1 MAYDAVDFKKGLE
14 QGLMLPEGLFEPI
27 DVHFARFMVQLA
39 GSKSAELALAAA
51 LVSRLSREGHTCLDL
66 NEINTGMIG
75 KEAGPAVLDLP
86 SPDAWISALRLC
98 PVVGGPGDYRPL
110 ILDGSGR
117 LYLHRSYENERRLA
131 DVLLR
136 LNARV
141 MPFDEALFTRGLAR
155 MFPPD
160 GTDGHDRHKAAAAAA
175 VSRGLCVITG
185 GPGTGK
191 TTLVCRIMALLLE
204 QEPHLKI
211 ALAAPTGKAARRIE
225 ESIQRSLELM
235 DCAPGIKAMIP
246 HEATTIHRLLGF
258 SPGSTLPRHCAAN
271 PLSADVIAIDE
282 ASMADLALMS
292 YLVQAL
298 KENARLILLGDKN
311 QLASVQAGYVLGD
324 ICDVGGSH
332 AYSADFAGL
341 VARTTG
347 CAVPAGDEGG
357 MQDSLVELTRTY
369 RFSKDSA
376 IFALGEAVN
385 SGDISRSLEIL
396 HSGHGKDLSR
406 QELPLP
412 GELKRSLREIVTKRY
427 GSFLVSDDIHECFQ
441 LFETLRILSP
451 VREGPYGVKAL
462 NRCVEEI
469 LQGAGLIEPGRL
481 HYHGRPVLVT
491 ENDYTLKLMNGDIG
505 LIVSDGD
512 DLRACFVA
520 RDGSVRKI
528 SPLRLPAH
536 ETAFAMTVHKSQGS
550 EFENVLLILPE
561 RDSPVLTRELVYT
574 GITRARGAI
583 EIWAAMEIFS
593 AAVSRR
599 THRVSGLNNMLWG
612 RGFKNIIT

>member
-1 MAYDAVDFKKGLE
+1 MAYDAVDFQKGLD

-27 DVHFARFMVQLA
+27 DMYFARFMEQLS
-39 GSKSAELALAAA
+39 GTNTPELVLAAA

-66 NEINTGMIG
+66 NEVMAGLKGG
-75 KEAGPAVLDLP
+75 KAEAYLLDLP
-86 SPDAWISALRLC
+86 SPDAWISALRSC
-98 PVVGGPGDYRPL
+98 PVVGRPGEYRPL
-110 ILDGSGR
+110 ILDEAGR

-131 DVLLR
+131 EVLLR
-136 LNARV
+136 LNARG
-141 MPFDEALFTRGLAR
+141 MPFDEDLFTKGLAR
-155 MFPPD
+155 IFPPD

-225 ESIQRSLELM
+225 ESVQRSLELI
-235 DCAPGIKAMIP
+235 DCAPEVKAMIP
-246 HEATTIHRLLGF
+246 GEATTIHRLLGF
-258 SPGSTLPRHCAAN
+258 SPGSSLPRHGAGN
-271 PLSADVIAIDE
+271 PLGADVVAIDE

-298 KENARLILLGDKN
+298 KESARLILLGDKN

-324 ICDVGGSH
+324 ICDVGGYH
-332 AYSADFAGL
+332 AYSPDFAGL
-341 VARTTG
+341 VKRTTG
-347 CAVPAGDEGG
+347 CAVPVGGGSG
-357 MQDSLVELTRTY
+357 MQDSLVELTRTF
-369 RFSKDSA
+369 RFSKDSS

-385 SGDISRSLEIL
+385 SGDIGRSLEIL
-396 HSGHGKDLSR
+396 HSGGKADLSW
-406 QELPLP
+406 QDLPLP
-412 GELKRSLREIVTKRY
+412 GGLNRALNEIVTKGY
-427 GSFLVSDDIHECFQ
+427 GGSLASDDIHERFR
-441 LFETLRILSP
+441 LFDAFRILSP
-451 VREGPYGVKAL
+451 VREGPYGVAAL
-462 NRCVEEI
+462 NRLVEEI
-469 LQGAGLIEPGRL
+469 LLGAGLIEPGRL

-491 ENDYTLKLMNGDIG
+491 ENDYTLRLMNGDIG

-512 DLRACFVA
+512 DLRACFMG

-550 EFENVLLILPE
+550 EFDRVLLILPQ

-574 GITRARGAI
+574 GITRARSAI
-583 EIWAAMEIFS
+583 EIWAAGEIFS
-593 AAVSRR
+593 AAVTRR
-599 THRVSGLNNMLWG
+599 TQRGSGLNSMLWG
-612 RGFKNIIT
+612 RGS

>member
-1 MAYDAVDFKKGLE
+1 MAYDAVDFRKGIE
-14 QGLMLPEGLFEPI
+14 QGLMVTEGLFEHI
-27 DVHFARFMVQLA
+27 DVHFARFMMQLSGTNA
-39 GSKSAELALAAA
+39 PELELAAA

-75 KEAGPAVLDLP
+75 KEAGAAVLDLP
-86 SPDAWISALRLC
+86 SPEAWISALRSC
-98 PVVGGPGDYRPL
+98 TVVGGPGDYRPL
-110 ILDGSGR
+110 ILDKAGR
-117 LYLHRSYENERRLA
+117 LYLHRSHENERRLA
-131 DVLLR
+131 HVLLS

-141 MPFDEALFTRGLAR
+141 MPFDEALFARGLAR

-160 GTDGHDRHKAAAAAA
+160 GTDGYDRRKTAAVAA
-175 VSRGLCVITG
+175 VSKGLCVITG

-225 ESIQRSLELM
+225 ESIQRSLELI
-235 DCAPGIKAMIP
+235 DCTPEVKAMIP
-246 HEATTIHRLLGF
+246 GEATTIHRLLGF
-258 SPGSTLPRHCAAN
+258 SPGSSLPRHGAAN

-332 AYSADFAGL
+332 AYSPDFAGL
-341 VARTTG
+341 VVRTTG
-347 CAVPAGDEGG
+347 CAVPAGGEGG

-385 SGDISRSLEIL
+385 SGDIGRSLEIL
-396 HSGHGKDLSR
+396 HSGHGEELCWQD
-406 QELPLP
+406 LPLP
-412 GELKRSLREIVTKRY
+412 GGLNRSLNEIVTTRY
-427 GSFLVSDDIHECFQ
+427 GGFLASDDIHERFR
-441 LFETLRILSP
+441 LFDTFRILSP
-451 VREGPYGVKAL
+451 VREGPYGVAAL
-462 NRCVEEI
+462 NRKVEEI
-469 LQGAGLIEPGRL
+469 LRNAGLIEPGRL

-491 ENDYTLKLMNGDIG
+491 ENDYTLSLMNGDIG

-512 DLRACFVA
+512 ELRACFTGK
-520 RDGSVRKI
+520 DGSVRKI

-550 EFENVLLILPE
+550 EFDQVLLVLPQ

-574 GITRARGAI
+574 GITRARNAI
-583 EIWAAMEIFS
+583 EIWAAGEIFS
-593 AAVSRR
+593 AAIARR
-599 THRVSGLNNMLWG
+599 TQRSSGLNSLLWS
-612 RGFKNIIT
+612 K